1 MPNRRH
7 FLSKSA
13 VVFAGI
19 QILPRSVFGANEKLN
34 IGFVGAGG
42 KGWHAVQSLL
52 ENPLVNHAAFA
63 DVDEKRATQSRQ
75 AKPETPFY
83 SDFRKMLDRQG
94 KQLDGIIISTPDHT
108 HHFNAK
114 TCLLA
119 GKPVY
124 LEKPLAHSIAEAR
137 DLMALE
143 KKTGLACQMGNQGHS
158 GGGILMLE
166 EWAKAGIM
174 GEVTE
179 AYAWAGP
186 KWSVPD
192 ERPAA
197 SAVPAG
203 LDWDQWLGPA
213 AMVPYSPKYLP
224 GAWRAWFE
232 FGCGTLGDWACHNM
246 DAPFH
251 VWALDCPSK
260 VEIESSGPS
269 KLSFPKTVRLTFT
282 FPATSTRG
290 EFKLHWFHGENHAM
304 PRPPE
309 LEAER
314 KFPEGGTIIR
324 GSKATVLMG
333 THAGT
338 PRVIPELKMREM
350 AATLPKVN
358 LKRSDHWDNW
368 LLAIKGQEKCRSSF
382 AYGGRLTE
390 AMHYGNIAL
399 HLNRGLTIDPVTRS
413 ILGDEEASALMSGP
427 PTRDGWRI

>member
-1 MPNRRH
+1 MIPRRH
-7 FLSKSA
+7 FIAQSTA
-13 VVFAGI
+13 VFAGL
-19 QILPRSVFGANEKLN
+19 QILPRSVFGANERLN

-52 ENPLVNHAAFA
+52 ENPLVNHGAFA

-83 SDFRKMLDRQG
+83 SDFRKMLDRHG
-94 KQLDGIIISTPDHT
+94 KELDGIIISTPDHT

-114 TCLLA
+114 TCMLA

-124 LEKPLAHSIAEAR
+124 LEKPLTHSITEAR

-143 KKTGLACQMGNQGHS
+143 QQTGLACQMGNQGHS
-158 GGGILMLE
+158 GGGIVMLE
-166 EWAKAGIM
+166 EWAKNGVL
-174 GEVTE
+174 GDVSE
-179 AYAWAGP
+179 AFAWAGP

-192 ERPAA
+192 ERPPAA
-197 SAVPAG
+197 PVPAG
-203 LDWDQWLGPA
+203 LDWDQWVGPA
-213 AMVPYSPKYLP
+213 AMVPYSPKYVP
-224 GAWRAWFE
+224 GAWRGWFE

-246 DAPFH
+246 DAPYH
-251 VWALDCPSK
+251 VWRLDCPSR

-269 KLSFPKTVRLTFT
+269 KLSFPSTVRVTFT
-282 FPATSTRG
+282 FPATSARG
-290 EFKLHWFHGENHAM
+290 EFKLHWFHGDNHAM

-314 KFPEGGTIIR
+314 KFPDGGTLIR
-324 GSKATVLMG
+324 GTRATVLMG

-338 PRVIPELKMREM
+338 PRVIPELKMREI
-350 AATLPKVN
+350 AASLPKVN
-358 LKRSDHWDNW
+358 LKRSNHWDNW
-368 LLAIKGQEKCRSSF
+368 LLAIKGQEKCRSNF

-399 HLNRGLTIDPVTRS
+399 HLNRALNIDPATRS
-413 ILGDEEASALMSGP
+413 ILGDEEATSLMHGP
-427 PTRDGWRI
+427 AAREGWKI